1 MRMEDFYPKPDEA
14 LKKRRLIE
22 YTSRFIEPLFPKDR
36 TIRIGDIGCG
46 YGLFLDACKR
56 SGYTNIEG
64 AEQTGAYVKYAER
77 ELGISSIENADIFA
91 YLESKHDGH
100 FDILTALNIIEHVKK
115 DRVQYL
121 LNLIQKKL
129 KPGGMLLMEV
139 PNADSPL
146 GIHTYFTDLTHE
158 FAFSRK
164 LAVMLLKNAGFT
176 SIKVMYQPMRK
187 NILIKIAQKILAKVV
202 GFDYELMFSGNIILA
217 GYKK

>member
-1 MRMEDFYPKPDEA
+1 
-14 LKKRRLIE
+14 
-22 YTSRFIEPLFPKDR
+22 
-36 TIRIGDIGCG
+36 
-46 YGLFLDACKR
+46 
-56 SGYTNIEG
+56 
-64 AEQTGAYVKYAER
+64 
-77 ELGISSIENADIFA
+77 
-91 YLESKHDGH
+91 
-100 FDILTALNIIEHVKK
+100 
-115 DRVQYL
+115 
-121 LNLIQKKL
+121 
-129 KPGGMLLMEV
+129 MLLMEV

>member
-1 MRMEDFYPKPDEA
+1 MEDFYPQPDEA
-14 LKKRRLIE
+14 LKKRRFVE
-22 YTSRFIEPLFPKDR
+22 YTTRFIGPLFPKDR
-36 TIRIGDIGCG
+36 AIRIGDIGCG

-64 AEQTGAYVKYAER
+64 AEQTNAYVKYAEQ
-77 ELGISSIENADIFA
+77 ELGISSIKCADIFT
-91 YLESKHDGH
+91 YLESKNDGY
-100 FDILTALNIIEHVKK
+100 FDVITAFNIIEHVKK
-115 DRVQYL
+115 DMVQRL
-121 LNLIQKKL
+121 LSLTQRKL
-129 KPGGMLLMEV
+129 KRGGMFLMEV

-176 SIKVMYQPMRK
+176 DIQVMYQPMRK

-202 GFDYELMFSGNIILA
+202 GFDYQLMFSGNIILA